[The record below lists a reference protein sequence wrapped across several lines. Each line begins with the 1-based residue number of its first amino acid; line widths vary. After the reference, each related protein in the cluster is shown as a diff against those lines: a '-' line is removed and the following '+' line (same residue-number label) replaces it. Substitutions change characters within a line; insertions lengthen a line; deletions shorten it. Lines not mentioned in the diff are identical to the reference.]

1 MDIFG
6 FDSKYVPNDYG
17 YAKQLILGSRP
28 DIDKNMVSITAKKS
42 KENNFDIETK
52 VVYKEK
58 IIKSNDTIINKIKEI
73 NKLKEFEAI
82 GLYDYNNNMIFY
94 NLDRFIKDMNFN
106 NLKYEELRLL
116 QLIYHELHHQIQ
128 WFNNREILDPYFK
141 NYNDYI
147 KYHDFYEFEI
157 DAEIESRKRLILDIE
172 NYEYPNLRDCTGIL
186 YHEIDKTKKLRKD
199 KIYSNVNR

>member
-1 MDIFG
+1 MNIFG

-28 DIDKNMVSITAKKS
+28 DIDKNMVSITTKKS

-52 VVYKEK
+52 VVYKQK
-58 IIKSNDTIINKIKEI
+58 IIKSNDTIINKFKEI

-141 NYNDYI
+141 KYNDYI

-199 KIYSNVNR
+199 KIYSSVNR

>member
-1 MDIFG
+1 MNIFG

-28 DIDKNMVSITAKKS
+28 DIDKNMVSITTKKS

-52 VVYKEK
+52 VVYKQK
-58 IIKSNDTIINKIKEI
+58 IIKSNNTIINKFKEI

-141 NYNDYI
+141 NHNDYI

-199 KIYSNVNR
+199 KIYSDVNR

>member
-6 FDSKYVPNDYG
+6 FDIKYVPNDYG
-17 YAKQLILGSRP
+17 YVKQLILDSRP
-28 DIDKNMVSITAKKS
+28 DIDKNMVSITTKKS
-42 KENNFDIETK
+42 KENNFDIKTK

-58 IIKSNDTIINKIKEI
+58 IIKSNNTIINKLKAII
-73 NKLKEFEAI
+73 TLKEFEAI
-82 GLYDYNNNMIFY
+82 GLYDFNNNMILY

-141 NYNDYI
+141 NHNDYI

-199 KIYSNVNR
+199 KIYNSVNR

>member
-1 MDIFG
+1 MNIFG

-28 DIDKNMVSITAKKS
+28 DIDKNMVSITTKKS

-52 VVYKEK
+52 VVYKQK
-58 IIKSNDTIINKIKEI
+58 IIKSNNTIINKFKEI
-73 NKLKEFEAI
+73 NKLKEFESI

-141 NYNDYI
+141 NHNDYI

-199 KIYSNVNR
+199 KIYNSVNR

>member
-1 MDIFG
+1 MNIFG

-28 DIDKNMVSITAKKS
+28 DIDKNMVSITTKKS

-52 VVYKEK
+52 VVYKQK
-58 IIKSNDTIINKIKEI
+58 IINSNNTIINKFKEI
-73 NKLKEFEAI
+73 NKLKEFESI

-106 NLKYEELRLL
+106 DLKYEELRLL

-141 NYNDYI
+141 NHNDYI

-199 KIYSNVNR
+199 KIYSSVNR

>member
-28 DIDKNMVSITAKKS
+28 DIDKNMVSITTKKS
-42 KENNFDIETK
+42 KENNFDIKTK
-52 VVYKEK
+52 VVYKQK
-58 IIKSNDTIINKIKEI
+58 IIKSNDTIINKFKEI

-94 NLDRFIKDMNFN
+94 NLDRFIRDMNFN
-106 NLKYEELRLL
+106 NLQYEELRLL

-141 NYNDYI
+141 NHNDYI
-147 KYHDFYEFEI
+147 KYHDYYEFEI

-186 YHEIDKTKKLRKD
+186 YHEIDNTKKLRKD
-199 KIYSNVNR
+199 KIYNNVNK